1 MGFVLSVLYLVIYY
15 LTPTTLFGPLAVLH
29 IELIL
34 AVLLVVV
41 SVPSLSKSFTL
52 KTPQSMALPGMAVAV
67 FLSILIGLRWP
78 GGAVHSFLNFIPNI
92 FAYFLVCLHCDT
104 KKKLQVLVVMLLI
117 VCLFV
122 IAHGYADLLRGMP
135 ETGPVRVGVPMSAA
149 LSAWDIEH
157 PYILVMTDGKGEWL
171 YRLRGLGDINDPND
185 FGQVIVC
192 LIPLMFIFWRKGKT
206 LFNFL
211 CVIVPDCLLLFGVFL
226 THSRGALVAL
236 TAVTVVAARRRIG
249 TIPSI
254 LLAAALFLGAS
265 VSNFTGGREISAS
278 GGADRTSLWGQGLE
292 MLKSHPIFGVGFG
305 NFKDYCGCGHTAHN
319 SILVSAGE
327 LGMFGLFFWCLFLL
341 PTVRDAFVIA
351 SPKKVEEG
359 TPPVQEESF
368 YPQTVRTMEVLDK
381 AEINRLGTLV
391 FLSIIGFLAAG
402 FFLSRAY
409 VLTLFLLGGMA
420 EAVFEIGLRQGMIVP
435 RMPAGRVFRLSAALT
450 ILMVVMMYVVIRVL
464 NLLH

>member
-1 MGFVLSVLYLVIYY
+1 MGFVLTVLYLVIYF

-34 AVLLVVV
+34 AVLLVAV
-41 SVPSLSKSFTL
+41 SVPSLSKSFTF
-52 KTPQSMALPGMAVAV
+52 KTPQALALPGMAVAV
-67 FLSILIGLRWP
+67 FLSILIGIRWP
-78 GGAVHSFLNFIPNI
+78 GGAVHSFLGFIPNI
-92 FAYFLVCLHCDT
+92 FAYFLVCLHCNT
-104 KKKLQVLVVMLLI
+104 KKKLQVLVVMLFF

-122 IAHGYADLLRGMP
+122 IAHGYADLLRGYP
-135 ETGPVRVGVPMSAA
+135 ETGPMHPGMPESAA
-149 LSAWDIEH
+149 MTVWDIEH
-157 PYILVMTDGKGEWL
+157 PYMLAMTYGDGAWI

-192 LIPLMFIFWRKGKT
+192 VIPLMFILWRKGRPV
-206 LFNFL
+206 FNFL
-211 CVIVPDCLLLFGVFL
+211 CVIVPSCLLLFGAFL
-226 THSRGALVAL
+226 THSRGALLAL
-236 TAVTVVAARRRIG
+236 TAVAVVAARRRIG
-249 TIPSI
+249 TIPS
-254 LLAAALFLGAS
+254 LLVAGALFVGAS
-265 VSNFTGGREISAS
+265 VTNFTGGREISANAGS
-278 GGADRTSLWGQGLE
+278 DRTGLWGQGLE

-305 NFKDYCGCGHTAHN
+305 NFRDYCGCGHTAHN

-359 TPPVQEESF
+359 TPPVPEESF

-391 FLSIIGFLAAG
+391 FLSIIGFLTAG

-420 EAVFEIGLRQGMIVP
+420 EAVFDIGLRQGMIVP

-450 ILMVVMMYVVIRVL
+450 FLMVVMMYMVVRVL
-464 NLLH
+464 NLMH